1 MRVQKKLREKVACLT
16 AALALAGIVS
26 TAHAQNAPA
35 APIIVHTG
43 AAEGMDAA
51 AAALVARAHER
62 GVLRVI
68 VGLRETLAN
77 EELLAPA
84 QAKAQRA
91 RLRASQQAVLEAT
104 AGPGVSGITLFD
116 TIPFVALNAD
126 AATVQ
131 RLLADPRVSSV
142 QEDVPVPPSL
152 LQSVPL
158 IKADQAAAA
167 GFSGT
172 GQVVAILD
180 TGVSKTHP
188 MFAGGKI
195 ASEACYSSTVPNH
208 SKSLCPGGVPSS
220 TAVGSGANCA
230 VSINGCYHGT
240 HVASIAVGSTA
251 SRKGVAR
258 GAQAIAIQ
266 VFSRFD
272 KVSDCFFWP
281 YPVRPHLYF
290 RLRQRARTCLRATH
304 NIQDRLGQHE
314 PGWG

>member
-1 MRVQKKLREKVACLT
+1 M
-16 AALALAGIVS
+16 ALAAIV
-26 TAHAQNAPA
+26 TDAHAQNAPA
-35 APIIVHTG
+35 APIIVYTG
-43 AAEGMDAA
+43 AAEGTGAP
-51 AAALVARAHER
+51 AAALVARANER

-68 VGLRETLAN
+68 VGIRETLAN
-77 EELLAPA
+77 EESLAPA

-104 AGPGVSGITLFD
+104 AGAGVTGVTLFD
-116 TIPFVALNAD
+116 TIPFAALNAD

-131 RLLADPRVSSV
+131 RLLADPRVTSV

-208 SKSLCPGGVPSS
+208 SKSLCPGGAASS
-220 TAVGSGANCA
+220 TAVGSGVNCA
-230 VSINGCYHGT
+230 VGINGCYHGT

-258 GAQAIAIQ
+258 GARAIAIQ

-272 KVSDCFFWP
+272 KLSDCFFGP
-281 YPVRPHLYF
+281 TPCVRTYTSDYVKGLERVSRCAPRSRSPLS
-290 RLRQRARTCLRATH
+290 T
-304 NIQDRLGQHE
+304 
-314 PGWG
+314 